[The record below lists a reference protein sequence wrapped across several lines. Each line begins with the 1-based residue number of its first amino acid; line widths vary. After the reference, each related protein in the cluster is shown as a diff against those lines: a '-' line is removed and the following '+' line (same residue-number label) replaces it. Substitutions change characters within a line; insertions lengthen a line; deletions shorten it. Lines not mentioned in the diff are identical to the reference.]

1 MSNEQRLPFSTT
13 NHPAL
18 LIPIQANNVIN
29 DGDVRGNEEVN
40 EYSSSSS
47 SSSSCSTSTNNNK
60 STKSTTSTNRPSTP
74 NFSSATLKDI
84 DVNEEGS
91 PIGLFGVQWKN
102 IAVKS
107 LRPVGRLLNNRGY
120 SNMSKKDF
128 IQAISLAYLNR
139 PEVRRMS

>member
-13 NHPAL
+13 NHPVL
-18 LIPIQANNVIN
+18 FSPIQANNVIN

-47 SSSSCSTSTNNNK
+47 SSCSTSTNNNK
-60 STKSTTSTNRPSTP
+60 STESTNRPSTP

>member
-18 LIPIQANNVIN
+18 LSPIQANNVIN

-40 EYSSSSS
+40 EYSTSSS
-47 SSSSCSTSTNNNK
+47 T
-60 STKSTTSTNRPSTP
+60 STTSTNRPSTP

-91 PIGLFGVQWKN
+91 PIGLFGVQWKF
-102 IAVKS
+102 
-107 LRPVGRLLNNRGY
+107 VG
-120 SNMSKKDF
+120 
-128 IQAISLAYLNR
+128 
-139 PEVRRMS
+139 